1 MPASADQ
8 EALIKEQQL
17 GILATLKKD
26 GSPQLTPVNYAYQ
39 DGRVLIS
46 ITKSRAKYHNIRR
59 SSQVS
64 FCIMKPEGRPYV
76 TIYGRAEIEEQDIVE
91 GTAAIFKRMSDRE
104 LPDNFKDILREQ
116 GRVLVTLIPERFV
129 PAEE

>member
-1 MPASADQ
+1 MPATSEQ
-8 EALIKEQQL
+8 EALINGQNL

-26 GSPQLTPVNYAYQ
+26 GSPQLTPVNYAFQ

-46 ITKSRAKYHNIRR
+46 ITKSRAKYHNIKR

-76 TIYGRAEIEEQDIVE
+76 TIYGRAAMEEQDIVE

-104 LPDNFKDILREQ
+104 LPENFKDILREQ
-116 GRVLVTLIPERFV
+116 GRVLVTITPEQFV
-129 PAEE
+129 S